1 KYKPSLWNIS
11 SINERDLQGR
21 TNNCLER
28 YNRHLNELFANAH
41 SNLVSFNAAIK
52 NDEEYYSNMM
62 RFIRSGSMELPKI
75 KKEFTK

>member
-1 KYKPSLWNIS
+1 MWIEKYKPLLWNIS

-41 SNLVSFNAAIK
+41 PNLVAFIAAKQTLPINYIK
-52 NDEEYYSNMM
+52 FKSE
-62 RFIRSGSMELPKI
+62 
-75 KKEFTK
+75 

>member
-1 KYKPSLWNIS
+1 
-11 SINERDLQGR
+11 GR

-41 SNLVSFNAAIK
+41 PNLVAYIAAIK

-62 RFIRSGSMELPKI
+62 RSIRSGSIELPKT
-75 KKEFTK
+75 KKKFTK